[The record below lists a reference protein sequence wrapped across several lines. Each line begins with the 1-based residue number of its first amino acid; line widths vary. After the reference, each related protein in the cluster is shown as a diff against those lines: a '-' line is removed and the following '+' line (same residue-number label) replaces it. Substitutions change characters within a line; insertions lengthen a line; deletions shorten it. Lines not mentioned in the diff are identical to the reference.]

1 MSETLLKNEAYDLTN
16 INDDAI
22 EEYVSKFSQPGG
34 LRSMFNIYRATEP
47 NLKANTET
55 AKTKLKLPLLAVG
68 SQAFI
73 GEEVKRQMERVA
85 NNVEYQELKFGHQ
98 LAEECPDLL
107 ADLYLSFLKKL

>member
-1 MSETLLKNEAYDLTN
+1 MTMRSKNMFRSSHNLVVRAACSISVSNTCLTGILKIDIATD
-16 INDDAI
+16 
-22 EEYVSKFSQPGG
+22 
-34 LRSMFNIYRATEP
+34 RATEP